1 MKFDTEKLESF
12 KQAIKAKEDEYK
24 SFGKQLFKDYIKEYF
39 KTYPEIQAVVFAAYT
54 PYFND
59 GDTCEYGIHD
69 PVYVLEGFDPQN
81 ILRHYD
87 YEDEEQFKI
96 ADYSHSNYKDYKE
109 FNKFMQQNTELMKV
123 IFGDHVCVYIT
134 PEEIIT
140 EEYEHD

>member
-24 SFGKQLFKDYIKEYF
+24 NFGKQLFKDYIKEYF

-59 GDTCEYGIHD
+59 GDTCEYSIND

-81 ILRHYD
+81 LLRYYD
-87 YEDEEQFKI
+87 YEYNDSIKSAVYNDI
-96 ADYSHSNYKDYKE
+96 NYKNYEE
-109 FNKFMQQNTELMKV
+109 FNKFMQQNTELLKG